1 MKLQYLLYMTAA
13 LSLTSCNDAF
23 LDRESQSINDG
34 TFWNSV
40 NDLRTYANAFYGIL
54 PGGVTNLGDEDSD
67 NQVPFSPNSF
77 LWGQYTVPTEGGS
90 WAKSNWQNIR
100 NLNYFMTHYQQVQA
114 SEEEINPFVAEIRF
128 FRALEY
134 FAKIQT
140 FGDVPWLESELNVD
154 SEELYGP
161 KMARN

>member
-67 NQVPFSPNSF
+67 NQVPFSPTLSCGDNTQF
-77 LWGQYTVPTEGGS
+77 RLKEEAGQ
-90 WAKSNWQNIR
+90 
-100 NLNYFMTHYQQVQA
+100 
-114 SEEEINPFVAEIRF
+114 
-128 FRALEY
+128 RA
-134 FAKIQT
+134 T
-140 FGDVPWLESELNVD
+140 GRTSVT
-154 SEELYGP
+154 
-161 KMARN
+161 